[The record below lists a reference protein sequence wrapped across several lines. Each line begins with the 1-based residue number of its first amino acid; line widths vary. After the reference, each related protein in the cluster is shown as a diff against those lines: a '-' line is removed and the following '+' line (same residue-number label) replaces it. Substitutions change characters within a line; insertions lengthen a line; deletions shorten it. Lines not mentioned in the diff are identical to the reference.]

1 VAAEHRPLRICFVAP
16 GAYGAIAGRPDLRHI
31 GGAEV
36 QQRLLARELVRRGH
50 AVTFVT
56 LDHGQP
62 DGATHDGIRVLK
74 MCGENA
80 GLPGLR
86 FLHPRWTSLWGAL
99 RRADAEVYYQRGGG
113 VETGQVALFARR
125 HRRRFVFA
133 TASDTNCVPELP
145 DLPVAREKI
154 LYRFGLRRADRVVCQ
169 TETQRDLLVRNF
181 QVGASLVRSCSE
193 DPWREAAA
201 LRDRPFEGPRV
212 LWVGRFSPQ
221 KRPEL
226 LLELAALCPEVPF
239 EVVGGRAGDGVY
251 AAGLV
256 SRAEALPNVTLHGWV
271 RPDEVGAF
279 YDRASVLLCTSPVE
293 GFPNTFLEA
302 WSRGVPT
309 VSTVDPDGLIE
320 TKGLGAVGRTAP
332 ELSSALARLHAE
344 GRTWS
349 DSSRR
354 ARDHYVRTHTVGAVV
369 DAYERLLGAL
379 VPGW

>member
-1 VAAEHRPLRICFVAP
+1 VAP
-16 GAYGAIAGRPDLRHI
+16 GAYGALAGRPDLRHI

-36 QQRLLARELVRRGH
+36 QQRLLARELVRRGY

-62 DGATHDGIRVLK
+62 DGIEHDGIRVLK
-74 MCGENA
+74 MCREDA

-99 RRADAEVYYQRGGG
+99 VRADADVYYQRGGG
-113 VETGQVALFARR
+113 VETGQLALFTRR
-125 HRRRFVFA
+125 HQRRLVFA

-145 DLPVAREKI
+145 DLPVARERA

-169 TETQRDLLVRNF
+169 TRTQQDLLARNF
-181 QVGASLVRSCSE
+181 RVEAELIRSCSE
-193 DPWREAAA
+193 DPRTGEAPPA
-201 LRDRPFEGPRV
+201 RDPKPPRV

-226 LLELAALCPEVPF
+226 LLELAALCPELPF
-239 EVVGGRAGDGVY
+239 DVVGGQAGDGAY
-251 AAGLV
+251 ATGLAA
-256 SRAEALPNVTLHGWV
+256 RARALPNVTLHGWMA
-271 RPDEVGAF
+271 PDEVGAH

-309 VSTVDPDGLIE
+309 VSTVDPDGLIQAQ
-320 TKGLGAVGRTAP
+320 GLGAVGQTAP
-332 ELSSALARLHAE
+332 ELKAALAGLHGESEA
-344 GRTWS
+344 WS
-349 DSSRR
+349 ACSRR
-354 ARDHYVRTHTVGAVV
+354 ARDYYSKAHTVGAVV
-369 DAYERLLGAL
+369 DAYARLFGRL